1 MKTTTKTL
9 EQTLNF
15 VIANGAEIEEK
26 LSGLGTIFASPEEIA
41 VSDRHFYRQNKKAEK
56 NTDTKS
62 KGLKKTV
69 VKGETR
75 YYASK
80 NIFKTVRGNWFEIR
94 KNGDQ
99 YAIPKSRY
107 IEFGIV

>member
-1 MKTTTKTL
+1 MALTKT
-9 EQTLNF
+9 
-15 VIANGAEIEEK
+15 ANGLK
-26 LSGLGTIFASPEEIA
+26 LGTIFASPEELA
-41 VSDRHFYRQNKKAEK
+41 VMDRHADKKTKKAEK
-56 NTDTKS
+56 IADTKN
-62 KGLKKTV
+62 KNLKKSV

-80 NIFKTVRGNWFEIR
+80 NLFKTVRGNWFEIR
-94 KNGDQ
+94 KDGYE